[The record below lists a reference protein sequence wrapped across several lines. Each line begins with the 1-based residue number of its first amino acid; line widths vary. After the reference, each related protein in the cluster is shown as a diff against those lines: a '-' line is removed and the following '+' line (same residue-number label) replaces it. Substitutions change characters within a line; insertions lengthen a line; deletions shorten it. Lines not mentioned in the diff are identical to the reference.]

1 MLQGLQPLANVPSQD
16 SYGKKDPAAEA
27 KVKEVYGQAPVSIME
42 RFEKYEAESYAKLNE
57 LIAKVDEAGTGM
69 KAEVY
74 KAFLAKVYKR
84 TK

>member
-1 MLQGLQPLANVPSQD
+1 
-16 SYGKKDPAAEA
+16 
-27 KVKEVYGQAPVSIME
+27 ME